1 MDPDFDPD
9 PAVFV
14 TDLQE
19 VNKKLTLKKSSFFKE
34 KSQKE
39 VTKQEGSRFIFLL
52 HDRRIRIHTSDQWI
66 RIRIQEAQ
74 KHTDPD
80 SDPQHWIQ
88 R

>member
-1 MDPDFDPD
+1 MDPDLDPD

-39 VTKQEGSRFIFLL
+39 VTKQEGSRFIFFA
-52 HDRRIRIHTSDQWI
+52 S
-66 RIRIQEAQ
+66 
-74 KHTDPD
+74 
-80 SDPQHWIQ
+80 
-88 R
+88 